1 MPLSLRIFMA
11 IEVTLCYIPGLLL
24 RVSPFFPCI
33 SSGKKKTLVSVYL
46 ILILLNMVLLFLGLS
61 DFETATA
68 LVRLDMLL
76 IQILLVGANI
86 IIIRNYGKEHLFV
99 FGLVAVCMYML
110 LSSAT
115 YFSKFF
121 FKENPLYQ
129 YLVGT
134 GLYILL
140 MAVCYYPIRSMLQ
153 KTVAPFLSYK
163 YMDYLKY
170 VWFIPPMLYISM
182 FIALPLDQNTRS
194 LPMLSSRLFISF
206 SAIIFVRVVAISQQM
221 ILERQALE
229 KQLNDSRLHYAGM
242 QSRFEAARKIRHDLK
257 HILTAVRHYIDT
269 NDKSGLADFC
279 DTVEETQLNS
289 DSVPYTGSPA
299 ADGVLYHYIKRA
311 EEENVR
317 FQYQGN
323 LGHSGI
329 ADMDLCVMIG
339 NALENAFDACLHA
352 ESDRYITLTAER
364 DGEVLSIMVQNS
376 FDGKM
381 EVSGN
386 TIFSRKRENRIGV
399 GLQTIGSVCE
409 KYSGTMKTEWNDTT
423 FTVLMMLTAQSDS

>member
-1 MPLSLRIFMA
+1 
-11 IEVTLCYIPGLLL
+11 
-24 RVSPFFPCI
+24 
-33 SSGKKKTLVSVYL
+33 
-46 ILILLNMVLLFLGLS
+46 
-61 DFETATA
+61 
-68 LVRLDMLL
+68 
-76 IQILLVGANI
+76 
-86 IIIRNYGKEHLFV
+86 
-99 FGLVAVCMYML
+99 
-110 LSSAT
+110 
-115 YFSKFF
+115 
-121 FKENPLYQ
+121 
-129 YLVGT
+129 
-134 GLYILL
+134 
-140 MAVCYYPIRSMLQ
+140 
-153 KTVAPFLSYK
+153 
-163 YMDYLKY
+163 
-170 VWFIPPMLYISM
+170 
-182 FIALPLDQNTRS
+182 
-194 LPMLSSRLFISF
+194 
-206 SAIIFVRVVAISQQM
+206 M

-229 KQLNDSRLHYAGM
+229 KQLNDSRLQYAGM

-279 DTVEETQLNS
+279 DTMEETQLNS

-352 ESDRYITLTAER
+352 ESDRYIMLTAER

-423 FTVLMMLTAQSDS
+423 FTVLMMLTVQSDS

>member
-1 MPLSLRIFMA
+1 MPLSLRVFMA

-24 RVSPFFPCI
+24 RVSPFFSCI
-33 SSGKKKTLVSVYL
+33 SSEKKKTLVSVYL
-46 ILILLNMVLLFLGLS
+46 VLILLNMFLLFLGLS
-61 DFETATA
+61 DFETATG

-86 IIIRNYGKEHLFV
+86 IVIRNYTKEHLFT

-115 YFSKFF
+115 YLSKFF
-121 FKENPLYQ
+121 FVEQPLYQ
-129 YLVGT
+129 YLLGT
-134 GLYILL
+134 GLYILF
-140 MAVCYYPIRSMLQ
+140 MVIWYYPIRSMTE
-153 KTVAPFLSYK
+153 KTVAPFLSSAV
-163 YMDYLKY
+163 MDYWKY
-170 VWFIPPMLYISM
+170 VWFIPPMLYVSM
-182 FIALPLDQNTRS
+182 FIALPLEQNVLS
-194 LPMLSSRLFISF
+194 LPMLFSRLFISIA
-206 SAIIFVRVVAISQQM
+206 AIIFVRVVAINHQM
-221 ILERQALE
+221 ILDKQALE
-229 KQLNDSRLHYAGM
+229 EQLNDSRLHYAGM

-269 NDKSGLADFC
+269 NDKSRLADFC
-279 DTVEETQLNS
+279 DTVEETQLENTNI
-289 DSVPYTGSPA
+289 PYTGCPA

-339 NALENAFDACLHA
+339 NALENAFDACLHV
-352 ESDRYITLTAER
+352 ESTRLVTLTAEK
-364 DGEVLSIMVQNS
+364 DGSVLSIMVQNS

-381 EVSGN
+381 EVSGEK
-386 TIFSRKRENRIGV
+386 IFSRKRENRVGV
-399 GLQTIGSVCE
+399 GLQTIDSVCE
-409 KYSGTMKTEWNDTT
+409 KYSGTMKTEWNDHT
-423 FTVLMMLTAQSDS
+423 FTVLMMLTTQSEP

>member
-1 MPLSLRIFMA
+1 M
-11 IEVTLCYIPGLLL
+11 
-24 RVSPFFPCI
+24 
-33 SSGKKKTLVSVYL
+33 SVYL

-163 YMDYLKY
+163 YMDYWKY

-206 SAIIFVRVVAISQQM
+206 SAIIFVRVVAISHQM

-279 DTVEETQLNS
+279 ATVEETQLNS
-289 DSVPYTGSPA
+289 DSVPYTGCPA

-352 ESDRYITLTAER
+352 ESDHYITLTAER

>member
-1 MPLSLRIFMA
+1 MPLFPRIFIA

-24 RVSPFFPCI
+24 RASPFFPCI
-33 SSGKKKTLVSVYL
+33 SSEKKKTLVSVYL
-46 ILILLNMVLLFLGLS
+46 IMILLNMVLLFLGLS

-76 IQILLVGANI
+76 IQIL
-86 IIIRNYGKEHLFV
+86 
-99 FGLVAVCMYML
+99 LVAVCMYML

-163 YMDYLKY
+163 YMDYWKY

-206 SAIIFVRVVAISQQM
+206 SAIIFVRVVAISHQM

-279 DTVEETQLNS
+279 ATVEETQLNS
-289 DSVPYTGSPA
+289 DSVPYTGCPA

-352 ESDRYITLTAER
+352 ESDHYITLTAER